1 MAISNTDKMKE
12 TGNLTD
18 AIEDEQLD
26 PHLAGAVLAIKRY
39 LTPDVYNRIVDSYD
53 SGGVVYTSNF
63 AAGVDSWAQNAG
75 DANLVLSGNNDS
87 ILGVDDVLKV
97 LASGSEIALRIAR
110 SASAPTGGKAYV
122 LKFDYYAEDG
132 CGINYLGVEIDSSN
146 RARDEVGEFTALR
159 VIEDRWVLSNSIIF
173 MGFGSATI
181 TGYTDAVSEVIA
193 SLSTGKAI
201 YFKNVTITPL
211 DDYAALSRAETL
223 WALSL
228 AYPSLSIHTAGRGI
242 SLQGGAGDG
251 SYSYVSYSEAL
262 KMGRE
267 FLDMAKA
274 EIDKYV
280 PILDFDEDEESEAFD
295 GGGLGLIAVEM
306 NAPVRTNPRISA

>member
-1 MAISNTDKMKE
+1 
-12 TGNLTD
+12 
-18 AIEDEQLD
+18 
-26 PHLAGAVLAIKRY
+26 
-39 LTPDVYNRIVDSYD
+39 
-53 SGGVVYTSNF
+53 
-63 AAGVDSWAQNAG
+63 
-75 DANLVLSGNNDS
+75 
-87 ILGVDDVLKV
+87 
-97 LASGSEIALRIAR
+97 
-110 SASAPTGGKAYV
+110 
-122 LKFDYYAEDG
+122 
-132 CGINYLGVEIDSSN
+132 
-146 RARDEVGEFTALR
+146 
-159 VIEDRWVLSNSIIF
+159 

-280 PILDFDEDEESEAFD
+280 PILDFDEDDQSEAFD

-306 NAPVRTNPRISA
+306 NAPVQTNPRISAR